1 MHPSARKLALAA
13 VAATSTATALAVA
26 LPGAAHAADPAPSTP
41 APPTPAALTA
51 LQPALDAVVA
61 RNVPGS
67 AVGAVADV
75 RGAEGAWAGSAGWA
89 DLDAGSRAQSTDLF
103 RGASNTKPMVS
114 VLALQEVEAGR
125 WSLQTPVAQVL
136 PGLLPAPYGKVTLA
150 QLLSHTS
157 GMPDFDEAYAAES
170 PDMAS
175 LLKVVSRPRTNPELV
190 AKALTQKWQFTPGTK
205 FAYSNTNY
213 VVVGMMLEKATGQQ
227 LAQLLAKRV
236 FAPAGM
242 THTTY
247 ASTPA
252 WPARHLTEYAIAD
265 KPYAL
270 NTFQPSFFGPAGA
283 VVTTA
288 KDLSA
293 FYRSLVTGKL
303 LKPATVLTMAKP
315 PVAGSTYGLG
325 LLALG
330 DPCPGPDG
338 KPGVALGHTGASL
351 GTMSYA
357 FTSPDGTRQVV
368 LAYNGRDYTK
378 DSTTFN
384 DFLIAALQ
392 ATCPTKAAPAPAKP
406 AKPANP
412 PSSAPPST
420 GLGDRAF
427 PAPDVVGWRP

>member
-1 MHPSARKLALAA
+1 
-13 VAATSTATALAVA
+13 
-26 LPGAAHAADPAPSTP
+26 
-41 APPTPAALTA
+41 
-51 LQPALDAVVA
+51 
-61 RNVPGS
+61 
-67 AVGAVADV
+67 
-75 RGAEGAWAGSAGWA
+75 
-89 DLDAGSRAQSTDLF
+89 
-103 RGASNTKPMVS
+103 
-114 VLALQEVEAGR
+114 
-125 WSLQTPVAQVL
+125 
-136 PGLLPAPYGKVTLA
+136 
-150 QLLSHTS
+150 
-157 GMPDFDEAYAAES
+157 
-170 PDMAS
+170 
-175 LLKVVSRPRTNPELV
+175 
-190 AKALTQKWQFTPGTK
+190 
-205 FAYSNTNY
+205 
-213 VVVGMMLEKATGQQ
+213 
-227 LAQLLAKRV
+227 
-236 FAPAGM
+236 
-242 THTTY
+242 
-247 ASTPA
+247 
-252 WPARHLTEYAIAD
+252 
-265 KPYAL
+265 
-270 NTFQPSFFGPAGA
+270 

-325 LLALG
+325 LLAVG